1 MAREDDIKLKD
12 MLRAIEAGE
21 IEEDLDLPDPEEY
34 DDMGGI
40 KSLDKGAPSI
50 KLAYE
55 TGPEE
60 FELELMSV
68 IREFNDLKEKGLIG
82 PDVTVDEYI
91 NDYLSKK
98 KMKMEQ
104 DRQMAMYGGR
114 MQYGDGMRPIPD
126 ELLAIIKGLKSKVD
140 PFIKE
145 AVTLEALGKKFIKG
159 LKSKVDPFIKEA
171 VTLEAL
177 GKKFKGEDK
186 IPERLKSK
194 VDPFI
199 KEAVT
204 LEALGKKFKGE
215 DKIPERQSRMEK
227 DYPDAIKKK
236 YNFMDLIDK
245 EAEDEYYKIKE
256 EQLDRKYNPQNYP
269 PSQRNMSIEQIKKM
283 LKKAKEDKL
292 KRAKGGIAGVL

>member
-1 MAREDDIKLKD
+1 MAREDDIKLQE

-21 IEEDLDLPDPEEY
+21 IVEDLDLPDPEEY

-40 KSLDKGAPSI
+40 KSLNKGAPSI

-114 MQYGDGMRPIPD
+114 MQYAAAGSVMDV
-126 ELLAIIKGLKSKVD
+126 VD
-140 PFIKE
+140 K
-145 AVTLEALGKKFIKG
+145 
-159 LKSKVDPFIKEA
+159 
-171 VTLEAL
+171 
-177 GKKFKGEDK
+177 KGE
-186 IPERLKSK
+186 E
-194 VDPFI
+194 
-199 KEAVT
+199 
-204 LEALGKKFKGE
+204 
-215 DKIPERQSRMEK
+215 
-227 DYPDAIKKK
+227 
-236 YNFMDLIDK
+236 
-245 EAEDEYYKIKE
+245 EYYNLKA
-256 EQLDRKYNPQNYP
+256 EQLDRKYNAKNYP

>member
-1 MAREDDIKLKD
+1 MAREDDIKLQE

-21 IEEDLDLPDPEEY
+21 IVEDLDLPDPEEY

-40 KSLDKGAPSI
+40 KSLNKGAPSI

-145 AVTLEALGKKFIKG
+145 AVTLEALGKKF
-159 LKSKVDPFIKEA
+159 
-171 VTLEAL
+171 
-177 GKKFKGEDK
+177 
-186 IPERLKSK
+186 
-194 VDPFI
+194 
-199 KEAVT
+199 
-204 LEALGKKFKGE
+204 KGE

-256 EQLDRKYNPQNYP
+256 EQLDRKYNPKNYP

>member
-40 KSLDKGAPSI
+40 KSLNKGAPSI

-114 MQYGDGMRPIPD
+114 MQYAAAGSVMDV
-126 ELLAIIKGLKSKVD
+126 VD
-140 PFIKE
+140 K
-145 AVTLEALGKKFIKG
+145 
-159 LKSKVDPFIKEA
+159 
-171 VTLEAL
+171 
-177 GKKFKGEDK
+177 KGE
-186 IPERLKSK
+186 E
-194 VDPFI
+194 
-199 KEAVT
+199 
-204 LEALGKKFKGE
+204 
-215 DKIPERQSRMEK
+215 
-227 DYPDAIKKK
+227 
-236 YNFMDLIDK
+236 
-245 EAEDEYYKIKE
+245 EYYNLKA
-256 EQLDRKYNPQNYP
+256 EQLDRKYNAKNYP

-283 LKKAKEDKL
+283 FKKAKEDKL

>member
-1 MAREDDIKLKD
+1 MAREDDIKLQE

-21 IEEDLDLPDPEEY
+21 IVEDLDLPDPEEY

-40 KSLDKGAPSI
+40 KSLNKGAPSI
-50 KLAYE
+50 KLASE

-114 MQYGDGMRPIPD
+114 MQYGDGTDLQRNLSQAEIV
-126 ELLAIIKGLKSKVD
+126 AA
-140 PFIKE
+140 KE
-145 AVTLEALGKKFIKG
+145 RADAQYLQKADLQRNLSQAEIVAA
-159 LKSKVDPFIKEA
+159 KERA
-171 VTLEAL
+171 DAKYLQN
-177 GKKFKGEDK
+177 GE
-186 IPERLKSK
+186 E
-194 VDPFI
+194 
-199 KEAVT
+199 
-204 LEALGKKFKGE
+204 
-215 DKIPERQSRMEK
+215 
-227 DYPDAIKKK
+227 
-236 YNFMDLIDK
+236 
-245 EAEDEYYKIKE
+245 EYYSAKA
-256 EQLDRKYNPQNYP
+256 EQLDRKYNAKNYP

-283 LKKAKEDKL
+283 LKKAEEDKL

>member
-114 MQYGDGMRPIPD
+114 MQYGDGTDLRNKMSKLMIKAANGTITD
-126 ELLAIIKGLKSKVD
+126 KEMIELRNMESAGMFSRANNAYGGRMQYKDAGSVMDVVD
-140 PFIKE
+140 K
-145 AVTLEALGKKFIKG
+145 
-159 LKSKVDPFIKEA
+159 
-171 VTLEAL
+171 
-177 GKKFKGEDK
+177 KGE
-186 IPERLKSK
+186 E
-194 VDPFI
+194 
-199 KEAVT
+199 
-204 LEALGKKFKGE
+204 
-215 DKIPERQSRMEK
+215 
-227 DYPDAIKKK
+227 
-236 YNFMDLIDK
+236 
-245 EAEDEYYKIKE
+245 EYYSAKA
-256 EQLDRKYNPQNYP
+256 EQLDRKYNAKNYP

-283 LKKAKEDKL
+283 LKKAEEDKA

>member
-34 DDMGGI
+34 DNMGGI

-114 MQYGDGMRPIPD
+114 MQYGDGTDLRNKMSKLMIKAANGTITD
-126 ELLAIIKGLKSKVD
+126 KEMIELRNMESAGMFSRANNAYGGRMQYKDAGSVMDVVD
-140 PFIKE
+140 K
-145 AVTLEALGKKFIKG
+145 
-159 LKSKVDPFIKEA
+159 
-171 VTLEAL
+171 
-177 GKKFKGEDK
+177 KGE
-186 IPERLKSK
+186 E
-194 VDPFI
+194 
-199 KEAVT
+199 
-204 LEALGKKFKGE
+204 
-215 DKIPERQSRMEK
+215 
-227 DYPDAIKKK
+227 
-236 YNFMDLIDK
+236 
-245 EAEDEYYKIKE
+245 EYYNAKA
-256 EQLDRKYNPQNYP
+256 EQLDRKYNAKNYP

-283 LKKAKEDKL
+283 LKKAEEDKL

>member
-114 MQYGDGMRPIPD
+114 MQYGDGTDLRNKMSKLMIKAANGTITDKEMIELRNMESAGMFSRANNAYGGRMQYGDGMRPIPD
-126 ELLAIIKGLKSKVD
+126 ELLAIIKG
-140 PFIKE
+140 
-145 AVTLEALGKKFIKG
+145 
-159 LKSKVDPFIKEA
+159 
-171 VTLEAL
+171 
-177 GKKFKGEDK
+177 
-186 IPERLKSK
+186 LKSK

-227 DYPDAIKKK
+227 DYPDSMKKK

-256 EQLDRKYNPQNYP
+256 ELLDRKYNAKNYP

-283 LKKAKEDKL
+283 LKKAEEDKA

>member
-114 MQYGDGMRPIPD
+114 MQYGDGTDLRNKMSKLMIKAANGTITD
-126 ELLAIIKGLKSKVD
+126 KEMIELRNMESAGMFSRANNAYGGRMQYKDAGSVMDVVD
-140 PFIKE
+140 K
-145 AVTLEALGKKFIKG
+145 
-159 LKSKVDPFIKEA
+159 
-171 VTLEAL
+171 
-177 GKKFKGEDK
+177 KGE
-186 IPERLKSK
+186 E
-194 VDPFI
+194 
-199 KEAVT
+199 
-204 LEALGKKFKGE
+204 
-215 DKIPERQSRMEK
+215 
-227 DYPDAIKKK
+227 
-236 YNFMDLIDK
+236 
-245 EAEDEYYKIKE
+245 EYYNLKA
-256 EQLDRKYNPQNYP
+256 EQLDRKYNAKNYP

>member
-1 MAREDDIKLKD
+1 MAREDDIKLQE

-21 IEEDLDLPDPEEY
+21 IVEDLDLPDPEEY

-40 KSLDKGAPSI
+40 KSLNKGAPSI
-50 KLAYE
+50 KLASE

-114 MQYGDGMRPIPD
+114 MQYGDGTDLQRNLSQAEIV
-126 ELLAIIKGLKSKVD
+126 AA
-140 PFIKE
+140 KE
-145 AVTLEALGKKFIKG
+145 RADAQYLQKADLQRDLSQAEIVAA
-159 LKSKVDPFIKEA
+159 KERA
-171 VTLEAL
+171 DAKYLQN
-177 GKKFKGEDK
+177 GE
-186 IPERLKSK
+186 E
-194 VDPFI
+194 
-199 KEAVT
+199 
-204 LEALGKKFKGE
+204 
-215 DKIPERQSRMEK
+215 
-227 DYPDAIKKK
+227 
-236 YNFMDLIDK
+236 
-245 EAEDEYYKIKE
+245 EYYSAKA
-256 EQLDRKYNPQNYP
+256 EQLDRKYNAKNYP

-283 LKKAKEDKL
+283 LKKAEEDKL